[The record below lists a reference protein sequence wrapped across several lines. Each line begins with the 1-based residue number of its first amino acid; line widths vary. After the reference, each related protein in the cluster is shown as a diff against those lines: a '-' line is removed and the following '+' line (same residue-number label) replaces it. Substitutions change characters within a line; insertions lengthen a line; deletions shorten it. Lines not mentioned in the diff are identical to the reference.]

1 MKYRFTPGSEHLS
14 VSLGAKSM
22 RTLASTI
29 AGSWYPGNRAE
40 LVERI
45 EAYLAQAEVPAFTA
59 NILILPHAGMVYS
72 GAVAAYGIKTIL
84 NANFKRVILLAPS
97 HRVWQ
102 PDTLIAPEAD
112 RVSTPLGEIP
122 VDREALA
129 RLAARFSVLESD
141 AVHAA
146 EHATQIQYPMLQYAL
161 KEFTVLPLI
170 VSSLDRDSVN
180 RAAAALRSLV
190 DQETLLVVS
199 SDFTHYGAD
208 FRFAP
213 FQSDI
218 RKQVRKLDL
227 DAFELIRQCDGD
239 GFAAFIERTGATICG
254 AQPIR
259 LMLAMLPEKTDLRL
273 LHYATSAD
281 GDGDDSRFVCYLAAA
296 GFAKWE
302 REAGEANSDFLS
314 SADKRALLDIARTS
328 IRQVLESGVAPKT
341 AQFAARCS
349 DAMRREAGC
358 FVTLTDKSSQQL
370 RGCIGEIQAFRPLF
384 EAVSARAVDS
394 AFRDPRFPALAPAEF
409 DRVSIEISVLT
420 PEHPVASW
428 RDIVIGKHG
437 MTIHK
442 SGRSAVFLPQVAPE
456 QGWDLA
462 TTLTYL
468 AQKAG
473 LRPDDWREGA
483 RFTVFEAIVF
493 NEEAFTS

>member
-14 VSLGAKSM
+14 VSLGARSS

-29 AGSWYPGNRAE
+29 AGSWYPGNRTE

-45 EAYLAQAEVPAFTA
+45 ETHLASAEVPAFAA

-102 PDTLIAPEAD
+102 PDVLIAPEAD

-122 VDREALA
+122 VDREALD
-129 RLAARFSVLESD
+129 RLAARFSVLASD

-146 EHATQIQYPMLQYAL
+146 EHSTQIQYPMLQYAL
-161 KEFTVLPLI
+161 KDFAVLPLI
-170 VSSLDRDSVN
+170 VSSLDRDGVN
-180 RAAAALRSLV
+180 RAAAALRSLI
-190 DQETLLVVS
+190 DAKTLLVVS

-208 FRFAP
+208 FRFEP
-213 FQSDI
+213 FKDDV
-218 RKQVRKLDL
+218 RHQVRKLDL
-227 DAFELIRQCDGD
+227 VAFELIRQRDGD
-239 GFAAFIERTGATICG
+239 GFTAFIERTGATICG

-259 LMLAMLPEKTDLRL
+259 LMLATIPEKTEFKLLR
-273 LHYATSAD
+273 YATSAD
-281 GDGDDSRFVCYLAAA
+281 DDGDDSRFVCYLAAA
-296 GFAKWE
+296 GFANWE
-302 REAGEANSDFLS
+302 PEAASDSDFLS
-314 SADKRALLDIARTS
+314 PADKRALLDIARTS
-328 IRQVLESGVAPKT
+328 IRQALEHGVAPDP
-341 AQFAARCS
+341 ARFAARCS
-349 DAMRREAGC
+349 EAMRREAGC
-358 FVTLTDKSSQQL
+358 FVTLTDKTSHQL
-370 RGCIGEIQAFRPLF
+370 RGCIGEIQAFRPLV
-384 EAVSARAVDS
+384 EAVCARAVDS
-394 AFRDPRFPALAPAEF
+394 AFRDPRFPALTPAEF

-420 PEHPVASW
+420 PEKAVASW

-493 NEEAFTS
+493 NEDEFTS

>member
-1 MKYRFTPGSEHLS
+1 MKYRFTPGSEQLS
-14 VSLGAKSM
+14 VSLGSKSS
-22 RTLASTI
+22 RVLASTI
-29 AGSWYPGNRAE
+29 AGSWYPGNRDE

-45 EAYLAQAEVPAFTA
+45 EKYLDQAEVPAFAA

-84 NANFKRVILLAPS
+84 DADFKRVILLAPS

-102 PDTLIAPEAD
+102 PDTLIAPEAE

-122 VDREALA
+122 VDREALG

-146 EHATQIQYPMLQYAL
+146 EHSTQIQYPMLQYAL
-161 KEFTVLPLI
+161 KEFAVLPLI
-170 VSSLDRDSVN
+170 VSSLDGVGIK
-180 RAAAALRSLV
+180 RAAAALRSV
-190 DQETLLVVS
+190 IDSETLLVVS

-208 FRFAP
+208 FRFTP
-213 FQSDI
+213 FQDDI
-218 RKQVRKLDL
+218 RHQVRKLDL
-227 DAFELIRQCDGD
+227 DAFDLIRRGD
-239 GFAAFIERTGATICG
+239 GEGFHAYIERTGATICG

-259 LMLAMLPEKTDLRL
+259 LMLATIPEKTEFKL

-281 GDGDDSRFVCYLAAA
+281 GDGDGSRFVCYLAAA
-296 GFAKWE
+296 GHAKWVPQ
-302 REAGEANSDFLS
+302 GEKSGDYLAP
-314 SADKRALLDIARTS
+314 ADKRALLDIARTS
-328 IRQVLESGVAPKT
+328 IRQVLERGVAPKP

-349 DAMRREAGC
+349 EAMCREAGC
-358 FVTLTDKSSQQL
+358 FVTLTEKESHRL

-394 AFRDPRFPALAPAEF
+394 AFRDPRFPSLTPAEF
-409 DRVSIEISVLT
+409 DRISIEISVLT
-420 PEHPVASW
+420 PEKPVASW
-428 RDIVIGKHG
+428 QDIVIGKHG

-442 SGRSAVFLPQVAPE
+442 HGLSAVFLPQVAPE

-493 NEEAFTS
+493 NEDEFTS